1 MTKLISILILVT
13 SMLFN
18 TQLRGQTDSLSFAEC
33 LHLALQNSP
42 GLKSHDASFEAAI
55 TAEKA
60 ARAGYFPHIFAEAS
74 HNQLFYSPF
83 DYRQQSGTVLLD
95 WSLGDWMQ
103 KTATVS
109 AKEAEVRTAEK
120 QTGVLDLVR
129 TVTSLY
135 FGLLRSQK
143 ETGLLD
149 KRLQILREH
158 HDVVRALW
166 QSGVRTELDVLL
178 TNTEINNVQEQR
190 NTQQSET
197 DKLRQALSSLLNI
210 SENKTRNVQS
220 FPVGIIAVRP
230 DTTANLLAQH
240 PKLRSLQLQA
250 EAQKLHLNQVA
261 ATRWP
266 HVQVHGG
273 YVVDRDPTAEGN
285 YWQAGIGLHVPLFR
299 WKETSYRKQEIN
311 QLVNVLEWQKKQTEL
326 ELTIQQKQLLRELAV
341 LRSNYKLQL
350 ENVQITGKA
359 IHIATANYQAGLV
372 TNLEYLEAQKENMTA
387 QVRLYETRL
396 LYATSL
402 IEYFILTN
410 EMEKIESL
418 QGKNE

>member
-1 MTKLISILILVT
+1 M
-13 SMLFN
+13 
-18 TQLRGQTDSLSFAEC
+18 
-33 LHLALQNSP
+33 
-42 GLKSHDASFEAAI
+42 
-55 TAEKA
+55 
-60 ARAGYFPHIFAEAS
+60 
-74 HNQLFYSPF
+74 
-83 DYRQQSGTVLLD
+83 
-95 WSLGDWMQ
+95 
-103 KTATVS
+103 
-109 AKEAEVRTAEK
+109 
-120 QTGVLDLVR
+120 
-129 TVTSLY
+129 
-135 FGLLRSQK
+135 
-143 ETGLLD
+143 
-149 KRLQILREH
+149 
-158 HDVVRALW
+158 
-166 QSGVRTELDVLL
+166 
-178 TNTEINNVQEQR
+178 
-190 NTQQSET
+190 
-197 DKLRQALSSLLNI
+197 
-210 SENKTRNVQS
+210 
-220 FPVGIIAVRP
+220 
-230 DTTANLLAQH
+230 
-240 PKLRSLQLQA
+240 
-250 EAQKLHLNQVA
+250 
-261 ATRWP
+261 
-266 HVQVHGG
+266 QVHGG

-418 QGKNE
+418 QGKTNESIEMAPVYLAACTFAHCDRL